1 MKYRKILVAFV
12 AVAGLVCA
20 NSGYAESNVVVKA
33 EKESSIAVLLSAL
46 FSAKTD
52 SRKLGINVEPPA
64 CYAKSG
70 SKTAPGN
77 NRCGEDTREE
87 ADPCKLKSNGPGCRR
102 DDKPQ
107 PCVGRYCPEPE
118 PGDI

>member
-1 MKYRKILVAFV
+1 MNYRKTLAAFA
-12 AVAGLVCA
+12 AVAGLMCA
-20 NSGYAESNVVVKA
+20 NSGYATSNVVAKT

-52 SRKLGINVEPPA
+52 SKKLGINAEPPA

-70 SKTAPGN
+70 SKTAPDN

-87 ADPCKLKSNGPGCRR
+87 ADPCKLKPNGPGCSR
-102 DDKPQ
+102 DGKPQ
-107 PCVGRYCPEPE
+107 PCDGRYCPEPE